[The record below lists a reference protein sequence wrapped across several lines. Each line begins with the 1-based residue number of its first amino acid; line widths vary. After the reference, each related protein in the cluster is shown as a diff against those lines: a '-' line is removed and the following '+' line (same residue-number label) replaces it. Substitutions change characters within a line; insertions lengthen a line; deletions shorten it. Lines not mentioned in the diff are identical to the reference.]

1 MVGLWTTR
9 LGWFLVKR
17 IRQDQSDRRFDALKP
32 DFAKFLMAWT
42 LQGFWVFLTLA

>member
-9 LGWFLVKR
+9 LGWSLVKR
-17 IRQDQSDRRFDALKP
+17 IRQDQSDRRFDALEP